1 MRFEVIELNNGRTG
15 IYNNETGHTMIS
27 TDNLSKND
35 LDKGAEIL
43 NYLCNKF
50 DENDKRYN
58 GENILARLKTKIWIF
73 LLFFITNLDCSY
85 GCEQYMKSKHLY
97 TMKANIVIDE
107 VNRRELKWTLKI

>member
-1 MRFEVIELNNGRTG
+1 MRFEVIELKDGRTG

-73 LLFFITNLDCSY
+73 LLFFYYKFGLFVWLRTIYEIETFIYYES
-85 GCEQYMKSKHLY
+85 QYS
-97 TMKANIVIDE
+97 
-107 VNRRELKWTLKI
+107 NRWS